1 MKNIFTNPKFKRG
14 SLAVTVTLLTV
25 VAIIVLNV
33 LFSAFAQRFGWY
45 GDMTT
50 EYLFSLSDDCT
61 FFNYDNKLQLT
72 TNGGKQTLSDEL

>member
-50 EYLFSLSDDCT
+50 EYLLSLSDDCT
-61 FFNYDNKLQLT
+61 SVLRDSFAEIESKREEK
-72 TNGGKQTLSDEL
+72 GE